1 MLLCIYTLSFNI
13 MHFFKYNLKMEDRD
27 SVENNEARSNQQEN
41 NEPEFVRPVP
51 PTYLLFLVQSA

>member
-1 MLLCIYTLSFNI
+1 
-13 MHFFKYNLKMEDRD
+13 MEDRD